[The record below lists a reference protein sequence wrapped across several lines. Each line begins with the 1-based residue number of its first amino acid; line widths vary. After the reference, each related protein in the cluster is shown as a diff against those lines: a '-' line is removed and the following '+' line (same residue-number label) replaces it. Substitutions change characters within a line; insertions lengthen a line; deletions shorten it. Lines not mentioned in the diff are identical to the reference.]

1 LYTVIFLYNH
11 GNSFK
16 IILTEI
22 ITIIIDSS
30 AQDRIKINLLEEQ
43 IDLLTAKVE
52 ENKTKEYND
61 EIKDLVSTALKNSG
75 NVFARSHINPTNN
88 SRTNSANSTGKF
100 RNEYLYLNNFLQIY
114 ESICIPISSRF
125 NKSQIVS

>member
-1 LYTVIFLYNH
+1 MPFESRFNIK
-11 GNSFK
+11 S
-16 IILTEI
+16 III
-22 ITIIIDSS
+22 ITDSS

-75 NVFARSHINPTNN
+75 NVFTRSHINSTN
-88 SRTNSANSTGKF
+88 SGRTNSVSSTGK
-100 RNEYLYLNNFLQIY
+100 YI
-114 ESICIPISSRF
+114 
-125 NKSQIVS
+125 NKYIHLSKTFTNI